1 MIKIHVQIC
10 FEALWSI
17 FLLFIMAQ
25 EKIKKEHFMRRK
37 ISRRKLKLDE
47 NRL

>member
-1 MIKIHVQIC
+1 MIKIHLQIC
-10 FEALWSI
+10 FEALCS
-17 FLLFIMAQ
+17 FCLLFIMAQ
-25 EKIKKEHFMRRK
+25 EKIKKEYFMRRK